1 MQLYTQ
7 LKLVK
12 RITKTNNSKSTN
24 DHNAVI
30 KGRWAAGESRRTCQL
45 LVGAVVV
52 VSFKIL
58 YNIHIQTNKRIYNV
72 CVCVCRY
79 QFYTLPCE
87 LTSIFIITIN
97 ITFIIT
103 MPLFNGSLNLYSY
116 CVRIGLWAT
125 KAGLHTSTDNT
136 DANVHVSTCICVKYF
151 KLFNWQSLK
160 ATLIS
165 LSNQM

>member
-58 YNIHIQTNKRIYNV
+58 YNIYRQTNVFTMFVFVDIS
-72 CVCVCRY
+72 
-79 QFYTLPCE
+79 
-87 LTSIFIITIN
+87 SILFRASWQSICIITIN

-103 MPLFNGSLNLYSY
+103 MPLFNATLNLYSY
-116 CVRIGLWAT
+116 CVRIGLWAP

>member
-24 DHNAVI
+24 DHNAGI

-58 YNIHIQTNKRIYNV
+58 YNIYRQTNVFTMFVFVFVDIS
-72 CVCVCRY
+72 
-79 QFYTLPCE
+79 
-87 LTSIFIITIN
+87 SILFRASWQSICIITIN

-125 KAGLHTSTDNT
+125 KAGLCPQKIRTRTFMCRHAFAWS
-136 DANVHVSTCICVKYF
+136 
-151 KLFNWQSLK
+151 
-160 ATLIS
+160 IS
-165 LSNQM
+165 SYSIGSHLRQL

>member
-1 MQLYTQ
+1 MSCRRIPSNMPIACRSCCCGKFQNIVYT
-7 LKLVK
+7 
-12 RITKTNNSKSTN
+12 
-24 DHNAVI
+24 
-30 KGRWAAGESRRTCQL
+30 GR
-45 LVGAVVV
+45 
-52 VSFKIL
+52 
-58 YNIHIQTNKRIYNV
+58 QTNVFTMFVFVFVFVDISSILFRASW
-72 CVCVCRY
+72 
-79 QFYTLPCE
+79 Q
-87 LTSIFIITIN
+87 SIFIITIN
-97 ITFIIT
+97 ITFFVT

>member
-1 MQLYTQ
+1 M
-7 LKLVK
+7 KLVK

-58 YNIHIQTNKRIYNV
+58 YIQTNKRIYNV
-72 CVCVCRY
+72 CVCRY
-79 QFYTLPCE
+79 QFYTLSRASWQ
-87 LTSIFIITIN
+87 SIFIITIN
-97 ITFIIT
+97 ITFIII

-116 CVRIGLWAT
+116 CVRIGLWAP
-125 KAGLHTSTDNT
+125 KAGLHTSTENT